1 MKRIT
6 RDQWRNVALIVP
18 LLLVNLVA
26 VSGQVSW
33 AQEHLDAGW
42 WMPYV
47 FAASVESLGL
57 FLAAEAHAALMAGDA
72 ALRLKLGAYAV
83 AAAAGALNYA
93 HWAGPGMSP
102 TATAVTFGALSTLS
116 PVLWSIRSRSM
127 HRDQLRGQ
135 GLIDPRTVRFSA
147 ARWVLYPRATFEAM
161 RLAVWVGEQEPMRAI
176 ELASPAV
183 EVQPPPPDVSEV
195 TVTVEPSKQA
205 PKPDADRSRIVNAI
219 VRDLRAGKRVSV
231 NAVKTTH
238 KVGHAKAT
246 EYLTE
251 ATERAEASRVV
262 PIGGHS

>member
-18 LLLVNLVA
+18 LLLVNAVA
-26 VSGQVSW
+26 FSGQVAW
-33 AQEHLDAGW
+33 AQEHLHAGP
-42 WMPYV
+42 WMPFV

-72 ALRLKLGAYAV
+72 AARLRAGAYAV
-83 AAAAGALNYA
+83 AASAGALNYA
-93 HWAGPGMSP
+93 HWAGPGFTP
-102 TATAVTFGALSTLS
+102 TAAAVTFGALSTLS

-127 HRDQLRGQ
+127 HRDQLRGK
-135 GLIDPRTVRFSA
+135 GLIDPRTVRFSP
-147 ARWVLYPRATFEAM
+147 ARWVLYPKATFAAM
-161 RLAVWVGEQEPMRAI
+161 RAAVWVGEQDPMRAI
-176 ELASPAV
+176 GLAAPAAG
-183 EVQPPPPDVSEV
+183 VQPPSPDVSEV
-195 TVTVEPSKQA
+195 TVTVEPTKAASR
-205 PKPDADRSRIVNAI
+205 PDADRARVVSAI

-231 NAVKTTH
+231 NSVKTTH

-246 EYLTE
+246 EYLSE